1 MERIKK
7 YAATIKCLKFKQEV
21 LLMSIFLRGLER
33 VENGEKFYVNF
44 EQRTLRVGQD
54 KMIDGGEYDT
64 SEVLH
69 GIDVYSPQAL
79 LHMIRDLYGAYKYS
93 LPSERSDNKRKKYF
107 KALPIEELTDEQLI
121 RGVRREVAQYA
132 LEAFILC
139 AILNGDFVWDEEIHG
154 KWFYQRPSEPDL
166 VILRSWIEGK

>member
-1 MERIKK
+1 
-7 YAATIKCLKFKQEV
+7 
-21 LLMSIFLRGLER
+21 MSIFLRGLER
-33 VENGEKFYVNF
+33 VENGERFYIDF
-44 EQRTLRVGQD
+44 EQRTMKVGQD

-64 SEVLH
+64 SQILYDEE
-69 GIDVYSPQAL
+69 IYSPQVL
-79 LHMIRDLYGAYKYS
+79 LHMIRELYRTYKYS

-121 RGVRREVAQYA
+121 RGIRREVAQYA

-139 AILNGDFVWDEEIHG
+139 AILNGDFIWDEKIHG

-166 VILRSWIEGK
+166 VILRSWIESK